1 MMVIQPGYGC
11 TEVSGLTSSSAVEAG
26 WHPSPFMLPLFPI
39 PSIPH
44 TLLLSYNQLVGLEP
58 ESLGQTPDE
67 WQYIPTQGPKAV
79 NNTLSISYYRLTEKY
94 ESMLGPS
101 RNYRV
106 TNQVSRP
113 ALRPSQWF
121 APLHPLVARCCYSP
135 VFLTGSEV
143 FRSSS

>member
-1 MMVIQPGYGC
+1 MASIP
-11 TEVSGLTSSSAVEAG
+11 
-26 WHPSPFMLPLFPI
+26 PFMLPLFPI

-94 ESMLGPS
+94 ESCS
-101 RNYRV
+101 V
-106 TNQVSRP
+106 
-113 ALRPSQWF
+113 
-121 APLHPLVARCCYSP
+121 HPEITELPIRYLVLLSDHPNGSP
-135 VFLTGSEV
+135 HFIRLWHGVATPRLLDRERGFSLIIVIRDSGVMIPTKHLLP
-143 FRSSS
+143 R